1 MGKQLRLKQPQKK
14 ERTKREKE
22 VKLIAMN
29 KAEVEQLGLKV
40 QFYSEKLK
48 LRFIELLTLAVERR
62 LQKSKERVEKRLNG
76 RKH

>member
-1 MGKQLRLKQPQKK
+1 MKQLQKK

-29 KAEVEQLGLKV
+29 KAEVEQLGLNV

-48 LRFIELLTLAVERR
+48 LRFIELLTIAIERR
-62 LQKSKERVEKRLNG
+62 LQKSKERVERRLNG
-76 RKH
+76 REH

>member
-1 MGKQLRLKQPQKK
+1 
-14 ERTKREKE
+14 
-22 VKLIAMN
+22 MN
-29 KAEVEQLGLKV
+29 KAEVERLGLKV

-76 RKH
+76 KEH